1 MERGQSK
8 KLFWKRI
15 NLFKNGTLKL
25 IKVAPQASYPLHHH
39 PDKTEYAYVLKGSP
53 EFEISGEHFT
63 GKPDEFFIFPQNE
76 NHTILN
82 KTDETCLMLVGAIN
96 H

>member
-1 MERGQSK
+1 
-8 KLFWKRI
+8 
-15 NLFKNGTLKL
+15 
-25 IKVAPQASYPLHHH
+25 
-39 PDKTEYAYVLKGSP
+39 LKGSP